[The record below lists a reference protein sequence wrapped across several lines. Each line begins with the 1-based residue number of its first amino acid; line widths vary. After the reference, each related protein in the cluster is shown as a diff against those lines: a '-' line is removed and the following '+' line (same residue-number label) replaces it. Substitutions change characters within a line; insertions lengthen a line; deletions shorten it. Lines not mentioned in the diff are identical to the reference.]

1 VLYKEI
7 GSKTVVFA
15 VYDFDRFGKHD
26 IIGKIE
32 VPLNSIDLGQIFETT
47 KELEAADKVSS
58 STNWRLTIFSGLRE
72 TWRCMFFSQ
81 ICSYFGKIYCRNF
94 GGKELE
100 ENGRLRPVRSICQGE
115 PYAKWQ
121 TTEEEEN
128 NRHEFF
134 F

>member
-47 KELEAADKVSS
+47 KELEAADKVF
-58 STNWRLTIFSGLRE
+58 NKLKIE
-72 TWRCMFFSQ
+72 T
-81 ICSYFGKIYCRNF
+81 
-94 GGKELE
+94 
-100 ENGRLRPVRSICQGE
+100 
-115 PYAKWQ
+115 
-121 TTEEEEN
+121 
-128 NRHEFF
+128 
-134 F
+134 